1 MDINYPLSPKAR
13 KCGHGWV
20 DICPAH
26 NDQNP
31 SLSVG
36 LGTDGT
42 LLLHCF
48 AGCSFNAVVQAA
60 GLSGTP
66 NIRHV
71 SQSDLEHIRRE
82 REIEAARKR
91 AYAQKLWREGG
102 SIQGTLSQQYLA
114 SRGIH
119 HWSDTQRHHSG
130 LIYAQTGE
138 RLPVLITAVQRA
150 GQLVGLHRTYLNLD
164 GSKRDKLMI
173 GPCGG
178 GAARLLGTQGPL
190 IVAEGIETAL
200 SLPSLNTDTVA
211 RYWAA
216 LSAGGVKALE
226 LPKSPSKLI
235 IAADGDAAGEAA
247 ANELGQRAALAGW
260 DVVMMAAP
268 AGQDWND
275 VLMKQH
281 NGRV

>member
-36 LGTDGT
+36 LGADGT

-48 AGCSFNAVVQAA
+48 AGCAFSAIVQAA
-60 GLSGTP
+60 GLAGTP
-66 NIRHV
+66 NIRQV
-71 SQSDLEHIRRE
+71 SRGDLEHIKHE
-82 REIEAARKR
+82 RELEAARKR
-91 AYAQKLWREGG
+91 AYAQRLWRESGP
-102 SIQGTLSQQYLA
+102 IDGTLSEQYLA
-114 SRGIH
+114 SRGIRK
-119 HWSDTQRHHSG
+119 WSDTQRHHTG

-164 GSKRDKLMI
+164 GTKRDKMMI

-178 GAARLLGTQGPL
+178 GAAHLLGTQGPL

-200 SLPSLNTDTVA
+200 SLYAFNPDTVA

-216 LSAGGVKALE
+216 LSAGGVRALE
-226 LPKSPSKLI
+226 LPKPPNKLV
-235 IAADGDAAGEAA
+235 IAADGDTAGTTA
-247 ANELGQRAALAGW
+247 ANDLGQRAALAGW
-260 DVVMMAAP
+260 DVVLMAAP
-268 AGQDWND
+268 NGQDWND
-275 VLMKQH
+275 VLMERR
-281 NGRV
+281 NG